1 MKVKWLFFDVGTTLV
16 DEEKAYDYRV
26 YEMIQGTNITFEEF
40 NSKRIEFATQGLD
53 GNSAAI
59 KELGLKKS
67 PWPSEK
73 EILYDDTIE
82 LLEYLKSKRYKLGI
96 IANQKQGLKNR
107 LEKFGVLKYFD
118 IVLASEEVGV
128 SKPNR
133 KIFELALSKVNCKA
147 NECFMIGDRLDND
160 IVPANQ
166 IGIKTIWIR
175 QGLTKYQP
183 IKLGRAYSNFVVSS
197 LSEIK
202 DIL

>member
-1 MKVKWLFFDVGTTLV
+1 M
-16 DEEKAYDYRV
+16 
-26 YEMIQGTNITFEEF
+26 
-40 NSKRIEFATQGLD
+40 
-53 GNSAAI
+53 
-59 KELGLKKS
+59 
-67 PWPSEK
+67 
-73 EILYDDTIE
+73 
-82 LLEYLKSKRYKLGI
+82 KSKRYKLGV